1 MVPNREV
8 LRLMRVWN
16 DTSHMGLFGTRGLP
30 FVKWGVWCCIG
41 ISVLAP
47 PDSVVLPGQQRNN
60 NPWTSAFR
68 QDHIS
73 SVHQFQG
80 MFDVLRESR
89 KFQVACLQFTSVI
102 VNTHCVPYHSFFLF
116 GGGGGDSY
124 LKYQQVPTVKF
135 IFVMKHSIS
144 FQLFISRIR
153 LIHIFFL
160 KASSWACHF
169 DWL

>member
-1 MVPNREV
+1 M
-8 LRLMRVWN
+8 
-16 DTSHMGLFGTRGLP
+16 
-30 FVKWGVWCCIG
+30 
-41 ISVLAP
+41 AP
-47 PDSVVLPGQQRNN
+47 LDSVVLPGQQMNN

-153 LIHIFFL
+153 LIHIFFKRPPREHVILTGCNFHSSVFRIDVKEL
-160 KASSWACHF
+160 KAFYALHYLF
-169 DWL
+169 PKGEIKQ